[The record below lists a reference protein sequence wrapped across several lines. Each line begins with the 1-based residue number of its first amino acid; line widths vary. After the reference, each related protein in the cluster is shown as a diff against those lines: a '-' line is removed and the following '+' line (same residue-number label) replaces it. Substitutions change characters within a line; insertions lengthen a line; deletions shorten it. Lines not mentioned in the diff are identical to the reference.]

1 MFVKKQQKAS
11 ATAEQVAEALNG
23 RTQGMSGD
31 QKAQEIQGTQ
41 ETQETQ
47 ETRTRI
53 LDAAQCL
60 FAAHGFDATPTK
72 AIAEYA
78 SVPNGLIFYYF
89 PTKKALLET
98 LIAERNMLPAIQ
110 TIVQVPVQCDVR
122 ATLVT
127 LGKNYLNV
135 LKQHEELSRIMLR
148 EFRSHEDIAAH
159 FKTLREE
166 QLNLIVEY
174 MQEALRVG
182 GLQTVNG
189 VRVMARVFLYNLFFV
204 GLIDPQSNTPRFI
217 EDMVDL
223 LLGGIEA

>member
-1 MFVKKQQKAS
+1 MSVKKQQKDS
-11 ATAEQVAEALNG
+11 ATVEQVAE
-23 RTQGMSGD
+23 D
-31 QKAQEIQGTQ
+31 AQAKGTPGGE

-72 AIAEYA
+72 AIAEHA
-78 SVPNGLIFYYF
+78 GVPSGLIFYYF
-89 PTKKALLET
+89 PTKKALLEM
-98 LIAERNMLPAIQ
+98 LIAERNMLSAIQ
-110 TIVQVPVQCDVR
+110 TIVQVPVQRDVHS
-122 ATLVT
+122 TLVT

-148 EFRSHEDIAAH
+148 EFRSHEDIASH

-166 QLNLIVEY
+166 QLCLIVEY
-174 MQEALRVG
+174 MQEVLRVG
-182 GLQTVNG
+182 GLQTVKD
-189 VRVMARVFLYNLFFV
+189 VHVVARVFLYNLIFV
-204 GLIDPQSNTPRFI
+204 GLVDPLSHTSHFI

-223 LLGGIEA
+223 LLGGIKSDE